1 MDKLLEL
8 ERLPMSLMLEVRDG
22 GRLGVCGTPLDAL
35 SGVAVGIAIV
45 GVGEDKRLPN
55 VEQLNTMVGLGQ
67 QTR

>member
-1 MDKLLEL
+1 MDKLPEL
-8 ERLPMSLMLEVRDG
+8 ERLLISLMLEVRDG

-55 VEQLNTMVGLGQ
+55 VD
-67 QTR
+67 